1 MVLYFISKCWN
12 PKIELNKPS
21 KMAIEGD
28 LPSSEITKVLPALAN
43 DDMVTF
49 LDTEA
54 WGDERGNV
62 GVPLLV
68 PARCTVISFLKNI
81 KFHLE
86 EN

>member
-1 MVLYFISKCWN
+1 
-12 PKIELNKPS
+12 
-21 KMAIEGD
+21 
-28 LPSSEITKVLPALAN
+28 
-43 DDMVTF
+43 MVTF

-68 PARCTVISFLKNI
+68 PARCKVTSFLENI

-86 EN
+86 ENMSLGSTNSSLTSDIS

>member
-1 MVLYFISKCWN
+1 
-12 PKIELNKPS
+12 
-21 KMAIEGD
+21 MAIKGD

-54 WGDERGNV
+54 WGDVSRNV

-68 PARCTVISFLKNI
+68 PARCTVYLIY
-81 KFHLE
+81 
-86 EN
+86 